1 MINQKTLNNL
11 EFNKILDMLRNN
23 CITFIGKQLA
33 DELYPSSDIN
43 KVLVLQKETSEACS
57 FTLRKNTPPISPII
71 DLQNIVNK
79 ITIGSILSIE
89 ELLKVATILK
99 IFREVKEYYKEDS
112 IDGIEILNHYF
123 ESLYSNK
130 NLENEIFRCI
140 KNETDL
146 DDNAS
151 IELRKIRK
159 QITDAEM
166 KIKDKLNSI
175 IHSSSTSRFLQDA
188 VVTFR
193 NGRYVIPVKQE
204 YRNEINGL
212 VHDSSASGSTIF
224 IEPTSVFNI
233 NNEIKELSIKE
244 QSEIERILALLTQMV
259 SPITYELTSSSAS
272 LRTIGFFI
280 C

>member
-1 MINQKTLNNL
+1 MINKKVLINL
-11 EFNKILDMLRNN
+11 EYNKILDMLKRN
-23 CITFIGKQLA
+23 CATYVGEQLA
-33 DELYPSSDIN
+33 NELSPSSDLN
-43 KVLVLQKETSEACS
+43 NVVNLQKETSEACS
-57 FTLRKNTPPISPII
+57 FALRKNAPPISPIV
-71 DLQNIVNK
+71 DLKNIINK
-79 ITIGSILSIE
+79 INIGSTLSIE
-89 ELLKVATILK
+89 ELLKVATTLK
-99 IFREVKEYYKEDS
+99 IFREVKEYYKEDF
-112 IDGIEILNHYF
+112 IEGIEVLNHYF

-130 NLENEIFRCI
+130 NLEIEIYRCI
-140 KNETDL
+140 KSETDL

-151 IELRKIRK
+151 VELRKIRK

-166 KIKDKLNSI
+166 RIKDKLNSI
-175 IHSSSTSRFLQDA
+175 IHSSSTSKFLQDA

-233 NNEIKELSIKE
+233 NNEIKELRIKE
-244 QSEIERILALLTQMV
+244 QNEIERILALLTQMV
-259 SPITYELTSSSAS
+259 APITFELSAS
-272 LRTIGFFI
+272 SNILRTNRLCI